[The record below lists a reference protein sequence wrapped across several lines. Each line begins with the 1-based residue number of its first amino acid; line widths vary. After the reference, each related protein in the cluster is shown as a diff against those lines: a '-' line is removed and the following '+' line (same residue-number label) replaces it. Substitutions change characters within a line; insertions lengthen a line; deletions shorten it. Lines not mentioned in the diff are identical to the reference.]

1 MSPEGE
7 APDLSH
13 RRKGFL
19 LPTAYASPMAQGGGD
34 LRDRFRG
41 ALLGTFCGDAL
52 GAALEGLTPAGAGDS
67 IGRSTAAAIHPIRR

>member
-1 MSPEGE
+1 MTG
-7 APDLSH
+7 D
-13 RRKGFL
+13 R
-19 LPTAYASPMAQGGGD
+19 GD